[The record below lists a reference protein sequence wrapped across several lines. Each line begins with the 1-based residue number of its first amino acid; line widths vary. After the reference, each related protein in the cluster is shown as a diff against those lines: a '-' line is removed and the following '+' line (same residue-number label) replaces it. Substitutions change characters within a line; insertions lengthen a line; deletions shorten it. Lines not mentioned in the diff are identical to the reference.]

1 MLRLEKISKIYPTGE
16 VLKDVSWEIRNGER
30 IGLVGVNGAGKSTQL
45 KIIAGLEEATDG
57 SLISEGDP
65 SIAYLKQE
73 FDVDL
78 SRTVREELFE
88 AFKEASDL
96 LQSQKLVQEN
106 MESELA
112 SKDLDYLD
120 LLIKELSVIQSKF
133 ESINGYDLES
143 KVEKLLPTIGF
154 NQNEADR
161 LVGDFSGGWQMRIAL
176 GKILLQSPDLL
187 LLDEPTNHLDLETIE
202 WLENYLLNQKI
213 AMVIVSHDRFFLDKV
228 CTRIVNTERGK
239 SKSYL
244 GNYTSYL
251 QQRDFELESTKVAYE
266 KQQKDIQVQKAYIE
280 RFRASATRSTQAKS
294 REKLLDKVEKIEAPE
309 NNLKG
314 PNFKFLEAPR
324 AGRDILN
331 IKDLTH
337 SYEDNILFLGAFLEL
352 EPGER
357 IAFLGPNGS
366 GKSTLMRLIMGLE
379 EPDEGSIMIGKY
391 NIIPSYFAQNQA
403 EALDLEKT
411 VIEIISQAVP
421 DWTQTEIRSLLGS
434 FGLTNDSVFK
444 EVSQISGGEKA
455 RLALAL
461 MIIKPSNLLILDE
474 PTNHLDIPSKQ
485 MLEQALSNY
494 NGTALIVSHDRYF
507 ISKVA
512 NKIVEIRDGQLIKY
526 QGDYKYYKEKKIE
539 EAQEKEKELQLA
551 ERERK
556 RLANREKQRR
566 KKKTKQKWS
575 IRPNQLGHT
584 DRMSLEGLT

>member
-57 SLISEGDP
+57 SLITEGDP

-96 LQSQKLVQEN
+96 LHSQKLIQAN

-112 SKDLDYLD
+112 SKNLDYLD
-120 LLIKELSVIQSKF
+120 SLIKELSTIQSKF

-154 NQNEADR
+154 NQNEGDR

-202 WLENYLLNQKI
+202 WLENYLLNQKV
-213 AMVIVSHDRFFLDKV
+213 AMVIVSHDRSFLDKV
-228 CTRIVNTERGK
+228 CTRIVNIERGQ

-244 GNYTSYL
+244 GNYSSYI
-251 QQRDFELESTKVAYE
+251 QQKDFELESTRVAYE

-294 REKLLDKVEKIEAPE
+294 REKLLDKVEKVEAPE

-314 PNFKFLEAPR
+314 PTFKFMDAPR
-324 AGRDILN
+324 GGKDVLSIQ
-331 IKDLTH
+331 DLTH
-337 SYEDNILFLGAFLEL
+337 SYEDNILFLGAFLDL

-366 GKSTLMRLIMGLE
+366 GKSTLLRLIMGLE
-379 EPDEGSIMIGKY
+379 EPDEGSINIGKY
-391 NIIPSYFAQNQA
+391 NIIPSYFEQNQA
-403 EALDLEKT
+403 EALELEKT
-411 VIEIISQAVP
+411 VIETISQSVP
-421 DWTQTEIRSLLGS
+421 NWTQTEIRSLLGS

-461 MIIKPSNLLILDE
+461 MVIKPSNLLILDE

-512 NKIVEIRDGQLIKY
+512 NTIVEIKDGQLIKY
-526 QGDYKYYKEKKIE
+526 QGDYKYFKEKKME
-539 EAQEKEKELQLA
+539 EEKEKEKELKLA
-551 ERERK
+551 EREKK
-556 RLANREKQRR
+556 RLNNREKQR
-566 KKKTKQKWS
+566 KKKKKR
-575 IRPNQLGHT
+575 INK
-584 DRMSLEGLT
+584 

>member
-16 VLKDVSWEIRNGER
+16 VLKDVSWEIKNGER

-57 SLISEGDP
+57 SLITEGDP

-73 FDVDL
+73 FDVDC
-78 SRTVREELFE
+78 SRTVRQELFE

-96 LQSQKLVQEN
+96 LHSQKQIQEK

-120 LLIKELSVIQSKF
+120 SLIKELSVIQSKF

-154 NQNEADR
+154 NYKEADR

-176 GKILLQSPDLL
+176 GKILLQTPDLL
-187 LLDEPTNHLDLETIE
+187 LLDEPTNHLDLDTIE
-202 WLENYLLNQKI
+202 WLENYLLNQKVS
-213 AMVIVSHDRFFLDKV
+213 MVIVSHDRSFLDKV
-228 CTRIVNTERGK
+228 CTKIVNTERGE
-239 SKSYL
+239 SKTYL
-244 GNYTSYL
+244 GNYTSYIE
-251 QQRDFELESTKVAYE
+251 QKDFEMESTKAAYE
-266 KQQKDIQVQKAYIE
+266 KQQKDIQVQKQYIE

-294 REKLLDKVEKIEAPE
+294 REKLLDKIEKIEAPE
-309 NNLKG
+309 SRLKG
-314 PNFKFLEAPR
+314 PVFQFMDAPR
-324 AGRDILN
+324 IGKDVLSIT
-331 IKDLTH
+331 DLTH
-337 SYEDNILFLGAFLEL
+337 SYDENILFLGADLEV

-357 IAFLGPNGS
+357 IAFLGKNGS
-366 GKSTLMRLIMGLE
+366 GKSTLLRLIMGLE
-379 EPDEGSIMIGKY
+379 KPDEGSIKLGKY
-391 NIIPSYFAQNQA
+391 NIIPSYFEQNQA
-403 EALDLEKT
+403 EALELKKT
-411 VIEIISQAVP
+411 VFETLSESVSN
-421 DWTQTEIRSLLGS
+421 WTQTEVRSLLGS
-434 FGLTNDSVFK
+434 FGLTNESVFK

-485 MLEQALSNY
+485 MLEKALSNY

-526 QGDYKYYKEKKIE
+526 RGDYKYYKEKKIE
-539 EAQEKEKELQLA
+539 EQNEKDKELELA

-556 RLANREKQRR
+556 RLSNREKQRKR
-566 KKKTKQKWS
+566 KKPRQK
-575 IRPNQLGHT
+575 
-584 DRMSLEGLT
+584 

>member
-96 LQSQKLVQEN
+96 LHSQKLIQEK

-120 LLIKELSVIQSKF
+120 LLIKELSVIQRKF

-143 KVEKLLPTIGF
+143 KVEKLLPNIGF

-202 WLENYLLNQKI
+202 WLENYLLNQKV
-213 AMVIVSHDRFFLDKV
+213 AMVIVSHDRSFLDKV
-228 CTRIVNTERGK
+228 CTRIVNTERGQ

-244 GNYTSYL
+244 GNYTSYI

-266 KQQKDIQVQKAYIE
+266 KQQKDMQVQKAYIE

-309 NNLKG
+309 NSLKG
-314 PNFKFLEAPR
+314 PNFKFLDSPR
-324 AGRDILN
+324 AGRDILS

-366 GKSTLMRLIMGLE
+366 GKSTLLRLIMGLE
-379 EPDEGSIMIGKY
+379 VPDEGSIMIGKF
-391 NIIPSYFAQNQA
+391 NIIPSYFEQNQA
-403 EALDLEKT
+403 EALELEKT
-411 VIEIISQAVP
+411 VIETISESVP
-421 DWTQTEIRSLLGS
+421 NWNQTEIRSLLGS
-434 FGLTNDSVFK
+434 FGLTNNSVFK

-526 QGDYKYYKEKKIE
+526 EGDYEYYKEKKIE
-539 EAQEKEKELQLA
+539 EALEKEKELHLA

-556 RLANREKQRR
+556 RLANREKQKK
-566 KKKTKQKWS
+566 KKKTKQK
-575 IRPNQLGHT
+575 
-584 DRMSLEGLT
+584 

>member
-1 MLRLEKISKIYPTGE
+1 MLRLEKICKIYPTGE
-16 VLKDVSWEIRNGER
+16 VLKDVSWEIKNGER

-57 SLISEGDP
+57 SLITEGDP
-65 SIAYLKQE
+65 SVAYLKQE
-73 FDVDL
+73 FDVDV

-88 AFKEASDL
+88 AFQEASEL
-96 LQSQKLVQEN
+96 IHSQKLIQEK

-120 LLIKELSVIQSKF
+120 SLIKELSVVQNKF

-143 KVEKLLPTIGF
+143 KIQKLLPTIGF
-154 NQNEADR
+154 NQNEANR

-202 WLENYLLNQKI
+202 WLENYLLNQKA
-213 AMVIVSHDRFFLDKV
+213 AMVIVSHDRSFLDKV
-228 CTRIVNTERGK
+228 CTKIVNTERGQ

-244 GNYTSYL
+244 GNYTSYI
-251 QQRDFELESTKVAYE
+251 QQKDFELESTIAAYE
-266 KQQKDIQVQKAYIE
+266 KQQKELQVQKAYIE

-294 REKLLDKVEKIEAPE
+294 REKLLDKVQMIEAPE
-309 NNLKG
+309 KLLKG
-314 PNFKFLEAPR
+314 PVFKFMDAPR
-324 AGRDILN
+324 SGKEVLSIN
-331 IKDLTH
+331 DLTH
-337 SYEDNILFLGAFLEL
+337 SYEDNILFLEAYLEV

-357 IAFLGPNGS
+357 IAFLGANGS
-366 GKSTLMRLIMGLE
+366 GKSTLLRLIMGLE
-379 EPDEGSIMIGKY
+379 EADEGSIELGKY
-391 NIIPSYFAQNQA
+391 NIIPSYFEQNQA
-403 EALDLEKT
+403 EALELDKT
-411 VIEIISQAVP
+411 VIETISQAVP
-421 DWTQTEIRSLLGS
+421 KWTQTEIRSLLGS

-461 MIIKPSNLLILDE
+461 MILKPSNLLILDE

-485 MLEQALSNY
+485 MLEKALSNY

-526 QGDYKYYKEKKIE
+526 RGDYKYYKEKKLE
-539 EAQEKEKELQLA
+539 EKKAKEKELKLA
-551 ERERK
+551 EIERK
-556 RLANREKQRR
+556 RLANREKQR
-566 KKKTKQKWS
+566 KKKKLH
-575 IRPNQLGHT
+575 NN
-584 DRMSLEGLT
+584 

>member
-96 LQSQKLVQEN
+96 LHSQKLIQEK

-120 LLIKELSVIQSKF
+120 LLIKELSVIQRKF

-143 KVEKLLPTIGF
+143 KVEKLLPNIGF

-202 WLENYLLNQKI
+202 WLENYLLNQKV
-213 AMVIVSHDRFFLDKV
+213 AMVIVSHDRSFLDKV
-228 CTRIVNTERGK
+228 CTRIVNTERGQ

-266 KQQKDIQVQKAYIE
+266 KQQKDMQVQKAYIE

-309 NNLKG
+309 NSLKG
-314 PNFKFLEAPR
+314 PNFKFLDSPR
-324 AGRDILN
+324 AGRDILS

-366 GKSTLMRLIMGLE
+366 GKSTLLRLIMGLE
-379 EPDEGSIMIGKY
+379 VADEGSIMIGKY
-391 NIIPSYFAQNQA
+391 NIIPSYFEQNQA
-403 EALDLEKT
+403 EALELEKT
-411 VIEIISQAVP
+411 VIETISESVP
-421 DWTQTEIRSLLGS
+421 NWNQTEIRSLLGS

-494 NGTALIVSHDRYF
+494 KGTALIVSHDRYF

-526 QGDYKYYKEKKIE
+526 EGDYKYYKEKKME

-556 RLANREKQRR
+556 RLANREKQKK
-566 KKKTKQKWS
+566 KKKTKQK
-575 IRPNQLGHT
+575 
-584 DRMSLEGLT
+584 

>member
-1 MLRLEKISKIYPTGE
+1 VLRLEKISKIYPTGE

-45 KIIAGLEEATDG
+45 KIIAGLEEATGG

-96 LQSQKLVQEN
+96 LHSQKLIQEK

-112 SKDLDYLD
+112 SQDLDYLD
-120 LLIKELSVIQSKF
+120 SLIKELSIIQSKF

-154 NQNEADR
+154 NSNDGDR

-202 WLENYLLNQKI
+202 WLENYLLNQKV
-213 AMVIVSHDRFFLDKV
+213 AMVIVSHDRSFLDKV
-228 CTRIVNTERGK
+228 CTRIVNTERGQ

-244 GNYTSYL
+244 GNYSSYL
-251 QQRDFELESTKVAYE
+251 QQRDLELESTRVAYE
-266 KQQKDIQVQKAYIE
+266 KQQKDLQVQKAYIE

-294 REKLLDKVEKIEAPE
+294 REKLLDKVDKIEAPE
-309 NNLKG
+309 NNIKG
-314 PNFKFLEAPR
+314 PIFKFMDAPR
-324 AGRDILN
+324 AGKDILS

-366 GKSTLMRLIMGLE
+366 GKSTLLRLIMGLE
-379 EPDEGSIMIGKY
+379 EPDEGSINIGKY
-391 NIIPSYFAQNQA
+391 NIIPSYFEQNQA
-403 EALDLEKT
+403 EALELEKT
-411 VIEIISQAVP
+411 VIETISQSVP
-421 DWTQTEIRSLLGS
+421 NWTQTEIRSLLGS

-444 EVSQISGGEKA
+444 DVSQISGGEKA

-485 MLEQALSNY
+485 MLEKALSNY

-512 NKIVEIRDGQLIKY
+512 NIIVEIRDGQLIKY
-526 QGDYKYYKEKKIE
+526 QGNYKYYKEKKME
-539 EAQEKEKELQLA
+539 EEKEKEKELQLA

-556 RLANREKQRR
+556 RLANREKQR
-566 KKKTKQKWS
+566 KKKNK
-575 IRPNQLGHT
+575 
-584 DRMSLEGLT
+584 

>member
-1 MLRLEKISKIYPTGE
+1 MLRLERISKIYPTGE
-16 VLKDVSWEIRNGER
+16 VLKDVSWEIKNGER

-65 SIAYLKQE
+65 CIAYLKQE

-96 LQSQKLVQEN
+96 LHSQKIIQEN

-120 LLIKELSVIQSKF
+120 SLIKELSIIQSKF

-154 NQNEADR
+154 KQNEGDR

-202 WLENYLLNQKI
+202 WLEEYLLNQKV
-213 AMVIVSHDRFFLDKV
+213 AMVIVSHDRSFLDKI
-228 CTRIVNTERGK
+228 CTRIINTERGK
-239 SKSYL
+239 VKSYL

-251 QQRDFELESTKVAYE
+251 QQKDFELESKKVAYE
-266 KQQKDIQVQKAYIE
+266 KQQKDLRVQKAYIE

-294 REKLLDKVEKIEAPE
+294 REKLLNKVEIIEAPE
-309 NNLKG
+309 SKLKG
-314 PNFKFLEAPR
+314 PTFQFMNAPHS
-324 AGRDILN
+324 GKDILR

-337 SYEDNILFLGAFLEL
+337 SYEDNILFLDACLDV

-366 GKSTLMRLIMGLE
+366 GKSTLLRLVMGLE
-379 EPDEGSIMIGKY
+379 DPDEGSIAIGKY
-391 NIIPSYFAQNQA
+391 NIIPSYFEQNQA
-403 EALDLEKT
+403 EALDLKKT
-411 VIEIISQAVP
+411 LIETISQSVP
-421 DWTQTEIRSLLGS
+421 NWTQTEVRSLLGG
-434 FGLTNDSVFK
+434 FGLSNDSVFK

-461 MIIKPSNLLILDE
+461 MIIKPSNFLILDE

-485 MLEQALSNY
+485 MLEQALFNY

-507 ISKVA
+507 LSKVA

-526 QGDYKYYKEKKIE
+526 QGDYTYYKEKKIE
-539 EAQEKEKELQLA
+539 EKTEKEKELKLA

-556 RLANREKQRR
+556 RLANREKQR
-566 KKKTKQKWS
+566 KKQRLNKK
-575 IRPNQLGHT
+575 
-584 DRMSLEGLT
+584 

>member
-96 LQSQKLVQEN
+96 LHSQKLVQEN

-202 WLENYLLNQKI
+202 WLENYLVNQKI
-213 AMVIVSHDRFFLDKV
+213 AMVIVSHDRSFLDKV

-266 KQQKDIQVQKAYIE
+266 KQQKDLQVQKAYIE

-366 GKSTLMRLIMGLE
+366 GKSTLLRLIMGLE
-379 EPDEGSIMIGKY
+379 EPDEGSITIGKY
-391 NIIPSYFAQNQA
+391 NIIPSYFEQNQA
-403 EALDLEKT
+403 EALELEKT
-411 VIEIISQAVP
+411 VIETISQSVP

-566 KKKTKQKWS
+566 KKKTK
-575 IRPNQLGHT
+575 
-584 DRMSLEGLT
+584 

>member
-78 SRTVREELFE
+78 SRTVREELFV

-96 LQSQKLVQEN
+96 LHSQKLVQEN

-213 AMVIVSHDRFFLDKV
+213 AMVIVSHDRSFLDKV

-266 KQQKDIQVQKAYIE
+266 KQQKDLQVQKAYIE

-366 GKSTLMRLIMGLE
+366 GKSTLLRLIMGLE
-379 EPDEGSIMIGKY
+379 EPDEGSITIGKY
-391 NIIPSYFAQNQA
+391 NIIPSYFEQNQA
-403 EALDLEKT
+403 EALELEKT
-411 VIEIISQAVP
+411 VIETISQSVP

-494 NGTALIVSHDRYF
+494 KGNALIVSHDRYF

-566 KKKTKQKWS
+566 KKKTK
-575 IRPNQLGHT
+575 
-584 DRMSLEGLT
+584 

>member
-1 MLRLEKISKIYPTGE
+1 VLRLEKISKIYPTGE

-78 SRTVREELFE
+78 SRTVREELFV

-96 LQSQKLVQEN
+96 LHSQKLVQEN

-213 AMVIVSHDRFFLDKV
+213 AMVIVSHDRSFLDKV

-366 GKSTLMRLIMGLE
+366 GKSTLLRLIMGLE
-379 EPDEGSIMIGKY
+379 EPDEGSITIGKY
-391 NIIPSYFAQNQA
+391 NIIPSYFEQNQA
-403 EALDLEKT
+403 EALELEKT
-411 VIEIISQAVP
+411 VIETISQSVP

-556 RLANREKQRR
+556 RLANREKQRK
-566 KKKTKQKWS
+566 KKKTK
-575 IRPNQLGHT
+575 
-584 DRMSLEGLT
+584 

>member
-78 SRTVREELFE
+78 SRTVREELFV

-96 LQSQKLVQEN
+96 LHSQKLVQEN

-112 SKDLDYLD
+112 SKDSDYLD

-213 AMVIVSHDRFFLDKV
+213 AMVIVSHDRSFLDKV

-266 KQQKDIQVQKAYIE
+266 KQQKDMQVQKAYIE

-366 GKSTLMRLIMGLE
+366 GKSTLLRLIMGLE
-379 EPDEGSIMIGKY
+379 EPDEGSITIGKY
-391 NIIPSYFAQNQA
+391 NIIPSYFEQNQA
-403 EALDLEKT
+403 EALELEKT
-411 VIEIISQAVP
+411 VIETISQSVP

-566 KKKTKQKWS
+566 KKKTKQK
-575 IRPNQLGHT
+575 
-584 DRMSLEGLT
+584 

>member
-96 LQSQKLVQEN
+96 LHSQKLVQEN

-213 AMVIVSHDRFFLDKV
+213 AMVIVSHDRSFLDKV

-366 GKSTLMRLIMGLE
+366 GKSTLLRLIMGLE
-379 EPDEGSIMIGKY
+379 EPDEGSITIGKY
-391 NIIPSYFAQNQA
+391 NIIPSYFEQNQA
-403 EALDLEKT
+403 EALELEKT
-411 VIEIISQAVP
+411 VIETISQSVP

-474 PTNHLDIPSKQ
+474 PTNHLSVKETNKVLRFVEGLKKQ
-485 MLEQALSNY
+485 GVTSIFITHNLSHVY
-494 NGTALIVSHDRYF
+494 PIADHLCVMARGE
-507 ISKVA
+507 
-512 NKIVEIRDGQLIKY
+512 KIADM
-526 QGDYKYYKEKKIE
+526 EKKDTTID
-539 EAQEKEKELQLA
+539 ELTNL
-551 ERERK
+551 
-556 RLANREKQRR
+556 LVN
-566 KKKTKQKWS
+566 
-575 IRPNQLGHT
+575 G
-584 DRMSLEGLT
+584 

>member
-96 LQSQKLVQEN
+96 LHSQKLVQEN

-213 AMVIVSHDRFFLDKV
+213 AMVIVSHDRSFLDKV

-266 KQQKDIQVQKAYIE
+266 KQQKDLQVQKAYIE

-366 GKSTLMRLIMGLE
+366 GKSTLLRLIMGLE
-379 EPDEGSIMIGKY
+379 VPDEGSITIGKY
-391 NIIPSYFAQNQA
+391 NIIPSYFEQNQA
-403 EALDLEKT
+403 EALELEKT
-411 VIEIISQAVP
+411 VIETISQSVP

-556 RLANREKQRR
+556 RLGNREKQRR
-566 KKKTKQKWS
+566 KKKTK
-575 IRPNQLGHT
+575 
-584 DRMSLEGLT
+584 

>member
-78 SRTVREELFE
+78 SRTVREELFV

-96 LQSQKLVQEN
+96 LHSQKLVQEN

-213 AMVIVSHDRFFLDKV
+213 AMVIVSHDRSFLDKV

-366 GKSTLMRLIMGLE
+366 GKSTLLRLIMGLE
-379 EPDEGSIMIGKY
+379 EPDEGSITIGKY
-391 NIIPSYFAQNQA
+391 NIIPSYFEQNQA
-403 EALDLEKT
+403 EALELEKT
-411 VIEIISQAVP
+411 VIETISQSVP

-566 KKKTKQKWS
+566 KKQTKQK
-575 IRPNQLGHT
+575 
-584 DRMSLEGLT
+584 

>member
-16 VLKDVSWEIRNGER
+16 VLKDVSWDIRNGER

-57 SLISEGDP
+57 FLISEGDP

-88 AFKEASDL
+88 AFKEASGL
-96 LQSQKLVQEN
+96 LHSQKLIQEN

-120 LLIKELSVIQSKF
+120 SLIQELSVIQSKF

-154 NQNEADR
+154 NQNEANR

-202 WLENYLLNQKI
+202 WLESYLLNQKV
-213 AMVIVSHDRFFLDKV
+213 AMVIVSHDRSFLDKV
-228 CTRIVNTERGK
+228 CTKIVNTERGK

-244 GNYTSYL
+244 GNYTSYV
-251 QQRDFELESTKVAYE
+251 QQRDFELQSTKVAYE
-266 KQQKDIQVQKAYIE
+266 KQQKDMEVQKAYIE

-314 PNFKFLEAPR
+314 PNFKFLDAPR
-324 AGRDILN
+324 AGRDILS

-366 GKSTLMRLIMGLE
+366 GKSTLLRLIMGLE
-379 EPDEGSIMIGKY
+379 EPDEGSIIIGKY
-391 NIIPSYFAQNQA
+391 NIIPSYFEQNQA
-403 EALDLEKT
+403 EALELEKT
-411 VIEIISQAVP
+411 VIETICQSVP

-461 MIIKPSNLLILDE
+461 MVINPSNLLILDE

-485 MLEQALSNY
+485 MLEEALSNY
-494 NGTALIVSHDRYF
+494 KGAALIVSHDRYF

-539 EAQEKEKELQLA
+539 EAHAKQKELQLA

-556 RLANREKQRR
+556 RLANREKQRK
-566 KKKTKQKWS
+566 KKKTKSK
-575 IRPNQLGHT
+575 
-584 DRMSLEGLT
+584 

>member
-45 KIIAGLEEATDG
+45 KIIAGLEEATGG

-96 LQSQKLVQEN
+96 LHSQKLIQEK

-112 SKDLDYLD
+112 SQDLDYLD
-120 LLIKELSVIQSKF
+120 SLIKELSIIQSKF

-154 NQNEADR
+154 NSNDGDR

-202 WLENYLLNQKI
+202 WLENYLLNQKV
-213 AMVIVSHDRFFLDKV
+213 AMVIVSHDRSFLDKV
-228 CTRIVNTERGK
+228 CTRIVNTERGQ

-244 GNYTSYL
+244 GNYSSYL
-251 QQRDFELESTKVAYE
+251 QQRDLEYESTRVAYE
-266 KQQKDIQVQKAYIE
+266 KQQKDLQVQKAYIE

-294 REKLLDKVEKIEAPE
+294 REKLLDKVDKIEAPE

-314 PNFKFLEAPR
+314 PTFKFMDAPR
-324 AGRDILN
+324 AGKDILS

-366 GKSTLMRLIMGLE
+366 GKSTLLRLIMGLE
-379 EPDEGSIMIGKY
+379 EPDEGSINIGKY
-391 NIIPSYFAQNQA
+391 NIIPSYFEQNQA
-403 EALDLEKT
+403 EALELEKT
-411 VIEIISQAVP
+411 VIETISQSVP
-421 DWTQTEIRSLLGS
+421 NWTQTEIRSLLGS

-444 EVSQISGGEKA
+444 DVSQISGGEKA

-485 MLEQALSNY
+485 MLEKALSNY

-512 NKIVEIRDGQLIKY
+512 NIIVEIRDGQLIKY
-526 QGDYKYYKEKKIE
+526 QGNYKYYKEKKME
-539 EAQEKEKELQLA
+539 EEKEKEKELQLA

-556 RLANREKQRR
+556 RLANREKQR
-566 KKKTKQKWS
+566 KKKRLNKK
-575 IRPNQLGHT
+575 
-584 DRMSLEGLT
+584 

>member
-96 LQSQKLVQEN
+96 LHSQKLVQEN

-213 AMVIVSHDRFFLDKV
+213 AMVIVSHDRSFLDKV

-239 SKSYL
+239 CKSYL

-266 KQQKDIQVQKAYIE
+266 KQQKDLQVQKAYIE

-366 GKSTLMRLIMGLE
+366 GKSTLLRLIMGLE
-379 EPDEGSIMIGKY
+379 EPDEGSITIGKY
-391 NIIPSYFAQNQA
+391 NIIPSYFEQNQA

-411 VIEIISQAVP
+411 VIEIISQSVP

-485 MLEQALSNY
+485 MLEKALSNY
-494 NGTALIVSHDRYF
+494 KGNALIVSHDRYF

-556 RLANREKQRR
+556 RLANREKQRK
-566 KKKTKQKWS
+566 KKKTKKK
-575 IRPNQLGHT
+575 
-584 DRMSLEGLT
+584 

>member
-78 SRTVREELFE
+78 SRTVREELFV

-96 LQSQKLVQEN
+96 LHSQKLVQEN

-213 AMVIVSHDRFFLDKV
+213 AMVIVSHDRSFLDKV

-366 GKSTLMRLIMGLE
+366 GKSTLLRLIMGLE
-379 EPDEGSIMIGKY
+379 EPDEGSITIGKY
-391 NIIPSYFAQNQA
+391 NIIPSYFEQNQA
-403 EALDLEKT
+403 EALELEKT
-411 VIEIISQAVP
+411 VIETISQSVP

-539 EAQEKEKELQLA
+539 ESQEKEKELQLA

-566 KKKTKQKWS
+566 KKKTKQK
-575 IRPNQLGHT
+575 
-584 DRMSLEGLT
+584 

>member
-78 SRTVREELFE
+78 SRTVREELFV

-96 LQSQKLVQEN
+96 LHSQKLVQEN

-213 AMVIVSHDRFFLDKV
+213 AMVIVSHDRSFLDKV

-314 PNFKFLEAPR
+314 PHFKFLEAPR

-366 GKSTLMRLIMGLE
+366 GKSTLLRLIMGLE
-379 EPDEGSIMIGKY
+379 EPDEGSITIGKY
-391 NIIPSYFAQNQA
+391 NIIPSYFEQNQA
-403 EALDLEKT
+403 EALELEKT
-411 VIEIISQAVP
+411 VIETISQSVP

-539 EAQEKEKELQLA
+539 ESQEKEKELQLA

-566 KKKTKQKWS
+566 KKKTK
-575 IRPNQLGHT
+575 
-584 DRMSLEGLT
+584 

>member
-78 SRTVREELFE
+78 SRTVREELFV

-96 LQSQKLVQEN
+96 LHSQKLVQEN

-213 AMVIVSHDRFFLDKV
+213 AMVIVSHDRSFLDKV

-266 KQQKDIQVQKAYIE
+266 KQQKDMQVQKAYIE

-366 GKSTLMRLIMGLE
+366 GKSTLLRLIMGLE
-379 EPDEGSIMIGKY
+379 EPDEGSITIGKY
-391 NIIPSYFAQNQA
+391 NIIPSYFEQNQA
-403 EALDLEKT
+403 EALELEKT
-411 VIEIISQAVP
+411 VIETISQSVP

-539 EAQEKEKELQLA
+539 ESQEKEKELQLA

-566 KKKTKQKWS
+566 KKKTKQK
-575 IRPNQLGHT
+575 
-584 DRMSLEGLT
+584 

>member
-78 SRTVREELFE
+78 SRTVREELFV

-96 LQSQKLVQEN
+96 LHSQKLVQEN

-176 GKILLQSPDLL
+176 GKILLQNPDLL

-213 AMVIVSHDRFFLDKV
+213 AMVIVSHDRSFLDKV

-366 GKSTLMRLIMGLE
+366 GKSTLLRLIMGLE
-379 EPDEGSIMIGKY
+379 EPDEGSITIGKY
-391 NIIPSYFAQNQA
+391 NIIPSYFEQNQA
-403 EALDLEKT
+403 EALELEKT
-411 VIEIISQAVP
+411 VIETISQSVP

-526 QGDYKYYKEKKIE
+526 QGDYKYYQEKKIE

-566 KKKTKQKWS
+566 KKKNK
-575 IRPNQLGHT
+575 
-584 DRMSLEGLT
+584 

>member
-96 LQSQKLVQEN
+96 LHSQKLIQEK

-120 LLIKELSVIQSKF
+120 LLIKELSVIQRKF

-143 KVEKLLPTIGF
+143 KVEKLLPNIGF

-202 WLENYLLNQKI
+202 WLENYLLNQKV
-213 AMVIVSHDRFFLDKV
+213 AMVIVSHDRSFLDKV
-228 CTRIVNTERGK
+228 CTRIVNTERGQ

-266 KQQKDIQVQKAYIE
+266 KQQKDMQVQKAYIE

-309 NNLKG
+309 NSLKG
-314 PNFKFLEAPR
+314 PNFKFLDSPR
-324 AGRDILN
+324 AGRDILS

-337 SYEDNILFLGAFLEL
+337 SYDDNILFLGAFLEL

-366 GKSTLMRLIMGLE
+366 GKSTLLRLIMGLE
-379 EPDEGSIMIGKY
+379 VPDEGSIMIGKF
-391 NIIPSYFAQNQA
+391 NIIP
-403 EALDLEKT
+403 L
-411 VIEIISQAVP
+411 
-421 DWTQTEIRSLLGS
+421 SL
-434 FGLTNDSVFK
+434 
-444 EVSQISGGEKA
+444 IH
-455 RLALAL
+455 
-461 MIIKPSNLLILDE
+461 I
-474 PTNHLDIPSKQ
+474 
-485 MLEQALSNY
+485 
-494 NGTALIVSHDRYF
+494 
-507 ISKVA
+507 
-512 NKIVEIRDGQLIKY
+512 
-526 QGDYKYYKEKKIE
+526 
-539 EAQEKEKELQLA
+539 
-551 ERERK
+551 
-556 RLANREKQRR
+556 
-566 KKKTKQKWS
+566 
-575 IRPNQLGHT
+575 
-584 DRMSLEGLT
+584 

>member
-78 SRTVREELFE
+78 SRTVREELFV

-96 LQSQKLVQEN
+96 LHSQKLVQEN

-213 AMVIVSHDRFFLDKV
+213 AMVIVSHDRSFLDKV

-366 GKSTLMRLIMGLE
+366 GKSTLLRLIMGLE
-379 EPDEGSIMIGKY
+379 EPDEGSITIGKY
-391 NIIPSYFAQNQA
+391 NIIPSYFEQNQA
-403 EALDLEKT
+403 EALELEKT
-411 VIEIISQAVP
+411 VIETISQSVP

-539 EAQEKEKELQLA
+539 EAQEKEIELQLA

-556 RLANREKQRR
+556 RLANRDKQRR
-566 KKKTKQKWS
+566 KKKTK
-575 IRPNQLGHT
+575 
-584 DRMSLEGLT
+584 

>member
-78 SRTVREELFE
+78 SRTVREELFV

-96 LQSQKLVQEN
+96 LHSQKLVQEN

-213 AMVIVSHDRFFLDKV
+213 AMVIVSHDRSFLDKV

-266 KQQKDIQVQKAYIE
+266 KQQKDLQVQKAYIE

-366 GKSTLMRLIMGLE
+366 GKSTLLRLIMGLE
-379 EPDEGSIMIGKY
+379 EPDEGSITIGKY
-391 NIIPSYFAQNQA
+391 NIIPSYFEQNQA
-403 EALDLEKT
+403 EALELEKT
-411 VIEIISQAVP
+411 VIETISQSVP

-551 ERERK
+551 EREIK

-566 KKKTKQKWS
+566 KKKTKQK
-575 IRPNQLGHT
+575 
-584 DRMSLEGLT
+584 

>member
-78 SRTVREELFE
+78 SRTVREELFV

-96 LQSQKLVQEN
+96 LHSQKLVQEN

-213 AMVIVSHDRFFLDKV
+213 AMVIVSHDRSFLDKV

-266 KQQKDIQVQKAYIE
+266 KQQKDLQVQKAYIE

-366 GKSTLMRLIMGLE
+366 GKSTLLRLIMGLE
-379 EPDEGSIMIGKY
+379 EPDEGSITIGKY
-391 NIIPSYFAQNQA
+391 NIIPSYFEQNQA
-403 EALDLEKT
+403 EALELDKT
-411 VIEIISQAVP
+411 VIETISQSVP

-566 KKKTKQKWS
+566 KKKTK
-575 IRPNQLGHT
+575 
-584 DRMSLEGLT
+584 

>member
-1 MLRLEKISKIYPTGE
+1 M
-16 VLKDVSWEIRNGER
+16 KDVSWEIRNGER

-96 LQSQKLVQEN
+96 LHSQKLVQEN

-202 WLENYLLNQKI
+202 WLENYLLNQKV
-213 AMVIVSHDRFFLDKV
+213 AMVIVSHDRSFLDKV
-228 CTRIVNTERGK
+228 CTRIVNTERGQ

-266 KQQKDIQVQKAYIE
+266 KQQKDMQVQKAYIE

-309 NNLKG
+309 NSLKG
-314 PNFKFLEAPR
+314 PNFKFLDSPR
-324 AGRDILN
+324 AGRDILS

-366 GKSTLMRLIMGLE
+366 GKSTLLRLIMGLE
-379 EPDEGSIMIGKY
+379 VPDEGSIRIGKY
-391 NIIPSYFAQNQA
+391 NIIPSYFEQNQA
-403 EALDLEKT
+403 EALELEKT
-411 VIEIISQAVP
+411 VIETISESVP
-421 DWTQTEIRSLLGS
+421 NWNQTEIRSLLGS

-494 NGTALIVSHDRYF
+494 KGTALIVSHDRYF

-526 QGDYKYYKEKKIE
+526 EGDYKYFKEKKME

-556 RLANREKQRR
+556 RLANREKQR
-566 KKKTKQKWS
+566 KKKKKNTK
-575 IRPNQLGHT
+575 
-584 DRMSLEGLT
+584 

>member
-96 LQSQKLVQEN
+96 LHSQKLVQEN

-213 AMVIVSHDRFFLDKV
+213 AMVIVSHDRSFLDKV

-366 GKSTLMRLIMGLE
+366 GKSTLLRLIMGLE
-379 EPDEGSIMIGKY
+379 EPDEGSITIGKY
-391 NIIPSYFAQNQA
+391 NIIPSYFEQNQA
-403 EALDLEKT
+403 EALELEKT
-411 VIEIISQAVP
+411 VIETISQSVP

-539 EAQEKEKELQLA
+539 EAQEK
-551 ERERK
+551 
-556 RLANREKQRR
+556 
-566 KKKTKQKWS
+566 
-575 IRPNQLGHT
+575 
-584 DRMSLEGLT
+584 D

>member
-96 LQSQKLVQEN
+96 LHSQKLIQEK

-120 LLIKELSVIQSKF
+120 LLIKELSVIQRKF

-143 KVEKLLPTIGF
+143 KVEKLLPNIGF

-202 WLENYLLNQKI
+202 WLENYLLNQKV
-213 AMVIVSHDRFFLDKV
+213 AMVIVSHDRSFLDKV
-228 CTRIVNTERGK
+228 CTRIVNTERGQ

-266 KQQKDIQVQKAYIE
+266 KQQKDMQVQKAYIE

-309 NNLKG
+309 NSLKG
-314 PNFKFLEAPR
+314 PNFKFLDSPR
-324 AGRDILN
+324 AGRDILS

-366 GKSTLMRLIMGLE
+366 GKSTLLRLIMGLE
-379 EPDEGSIMIGKY
+379 VADEGSIMIGKY
-391 NIIPSYFAQNQA
+391 NIIPSYFEQNQA
-403 EALDLEKT
+403 EALELEKT
-411 VIEIISQAVP
+411 VIETISESVP
-421 DWTQTEIRSLLGS
+421 NWNQTEIRSLLGS

-526 QGDYKYYKEKKIE
+526 EGDYKYYKEKKIE

-556 RLANREKQRR
+556 RLANREKQKK
-566 KKKTKQKWS
+566 KKKTKQK
-575 IRPNQLGHT
+575 
-584 DRMSLEGLT
+584 

>member
-96 LQSQKLVQEN
+96 LHSQKLVQEN

-213 AMVIVSHDRFFLDKV
+213 AMVIVSHDRSFLDKV

-337 SYEDNILFLGAFLEL
+337 SYEDNILFLDAFLEL

-366 GKSTLMRLIMGLE
+366 GKSTLLRLIMGLE
-379 EPDEGSIMIGKY
+379 EPDEGSITIGKY
-391 NIIPSYFAQNQA
+391 NIIPSYFEQNQA

-411 VIEIISQAVP
+411 VIEIISQSVP

-485 MLEQALSNY
+485 MLEQALFNFKG
-494 NGTALIVSHDRYF
+494 NALIVSHDRYF

-556 RLANREKQRR
+556 RLANREKQRK
-566 KKKTKQKWS
+566 KKKTK
-575 IRPNQLGHT
+575 
-584 DRMSLEGLT
+584 

>member
-96 LQSQKLVQEN
+96 LHSQKLVQEN

-213 AMVIVSHDRFFLDKV
+213 AMVIVSHDRSFLDKV

-266 KQQKDIQVQKAYIE
+266 KQQKDLQVQKAYIE

-366 GKSTLMRLIMGLE
+366 GKSTLLRLIMGLE
-379 EPDEGSIMIGKY
+379 EPDEGSITIGKY
-391 NIIPSYFAQNQA
+391 NIIPSYFEQNQA
-403 EALDLEKT
+403 EALELEKT
-411 VIEIISQAVP
+411 VIETISQSVP

-556 RLANREKQRR
+556 RLANREKQRS
-566 KKKTKQKWS
+566 KKKAKQK
-575 IRPNQLGHT
+575 
-584 DRMSLEGLT
+584 